1 MAGLSL
7 SVLRVGHRY
16 RLINFS
22 EVHEFEIERS
32 LTDTDFAL
40 KDIHTLERYTLKE
53 ITRFGKGPDFEIRE
67 LENNFD

>member
-32 LTDTDFAL
+32 LADADFAV